1 MLGERLHLRL
11 GVSCSM
17 SHRVAVMVVVLGV
30 AALAGYACSLYT
42 RPEPYI
48 PPPLTLQGTKPD
60 PHHDE
65 DAGP

>member
-1 MLGERLHLRL
+1 
-11 GVSCSM
+11 M